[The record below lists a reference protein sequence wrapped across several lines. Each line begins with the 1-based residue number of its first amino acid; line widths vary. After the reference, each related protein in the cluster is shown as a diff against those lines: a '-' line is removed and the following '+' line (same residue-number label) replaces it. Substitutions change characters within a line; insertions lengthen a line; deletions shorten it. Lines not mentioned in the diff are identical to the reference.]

1 MFALCDCNNFFVSCE
16 RVFNPSLEHRPVIV
30 LSSNDGCVISRSNEA
45 KALGIKMGQPL
56 FQLQEVVRKYN
67 VTSFSTNFI
76 LYRDMSQRVM
86 NTIREMVPAMEVYSI
101 DEAFLDLSGIVPE
114 NLNALGHEISRTIK
128 KNTGIPVSVGIA
140 PTKTLAKIASKLCKK
155 YPKLQG
161 ACYMHRP
168 CDIEKV
174 LRKFPI
180 EDIWGIGRK
189 YSKMLNSAG
198 VYTAYDFI
206 QRPASWIKLKM
217 GISGQRT
224 WNELNGIACMDL
236 ETAPAERQQICTSRS
251 FSKEITDFEEL
262 HAAVSSFAATCAEGL
277 RKQNSVCGEINVFIY
292 TNRFRT
298 DLPPHN
304 DNKIIR
310 LEVLTDSSLEIVE
323 QACRALQQIFIPGVG
338 YKKAGVILLGITPK
352 QGQQLTFFD
361 TVDHEKHS
369 RLMQALDH
377 VNKAN
382 GNGTLLL
389 AAQGFTGL
397 QLNHDHLSPS
407 YTTSW
412 NDIIKVKG

>member
-16 RVFNPSLEHRPVIV
+16 RVFNPSLERRPVIV

-45 KALGIKMGQPL
+45 KALGIKMGQPF
-56 FQLQEVVRKYN
+56 FQVQELVRRYN
-67 VTSFSTNFI
+67 VTIFSTNFI
-76 LYRDMSQRVM
+76 LYNDMSQRVM
-86 NTIREMVPAMEVYSI
+86 NTIRDMAPAIEVYSV
-101 DEAFLDLSGIVPE
+101 DEAFLDLSGIQQG
-114 NLNALGHEISRTIK
+114 NLQTLGHEISRIVK
-128 KNTGIPVSVGIA
+128 RNTGIPVSVGIA

-174 LRKFPI
+174 LRNFPV

-198 VYTAYDFI
+198 IYSAYDFS
-206 QRPASWIKLKM
+206 QRPASWVKLKM
-217 GISGQRT
+217 GITGQRT
-224 WNELNGIACMDL
+224 WNELNSIACLDL
-236 ETAPAERQQICTSRS
+236 ETAPSDQQQICTSRS

-262 HAAVSSFAATCAEGL
+262 HTAISSFAATCSEKL
-277 RKQNSVCGEINVFIY
+277 RNQHSVCREINVFIY

-298 DLPPHN
+298 DLPPHY

-310 LEVLTDSSLEIVE
+310 LEVSTDSSLEILE
-323 QACRALQQIFIPGVG
+323 QASLALQQIFTHGVG
-338 YKKAGVILLGITPK
+338 YKKAGVILMGITPK

-361 TVDHEKHS
+361 TVDREKHS
-369 RLMQALDH
+369 RLMLALDR
-377 VNKAN
+377 VNKTN
-382 GNGTLLL
+382 GRGTLLL

-397 QLNHDHLSPS
+397 QLNRDHLSPN

-412 NDIIKVKG
+412 EDIPKVK